1 MAAAADAE
9 EGFRLFKI
17 ERPDV
22 LLTDIAMPAEDGYSL
37 LRRLRAEEA
46 RNGLRRTP
54 AAAITA
60 YAREE
65 DKSRLTA
72 AGFDTYL
79 AKPLEPAAVVRL
91 VRDLSRAS

>member
-1 MAAAADAE
+1 
-9 EGFRLFKI
+9 
-17 ERPDV
+17 
-22 LLTDIAMPAEDGYSL
+22 
-37 LRRLRAEEA
+37 
-46 RNGLRRTP
+46 
-54 AAAITA
+54 
-60 YAREE
+60 EE